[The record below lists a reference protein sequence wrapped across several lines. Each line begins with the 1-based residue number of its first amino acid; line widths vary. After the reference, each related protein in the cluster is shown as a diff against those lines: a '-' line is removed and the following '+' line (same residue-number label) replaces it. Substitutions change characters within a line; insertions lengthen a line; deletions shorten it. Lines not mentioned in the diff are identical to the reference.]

1 MYHVEEA
8 WLFLVFKLSQRRN
21 RSRNGVRTNPKRKTP
36 TSRRAKLHI
45 HTGGTVRCKKKEI
58 EREIERAR
66 EGRREGGERNNTSF

>member
-45 HTGGTVRCKKKEI
+45 HTGCTVRCKKKKD
-58 EREIERAR
+58 R
-66 EGRREGGERNNTSF
+66 EGDRESKGGKEGGGREKQY